1 MQLAAREQQQ
11 PAYHTQRWGTQLNSE
26 VRWHA
31 NLHKQKQTRNPSW
44 GRTSSDY
51 WQKQRNTD
59 ISFSGFQSS
68 RDKVLIK
75 VIFSCIRVVQSSPI
89 SWMCAQAALC
99 WVHMTTRR
107 RAFSEALLLRSI
119 PLKMPMFLSRAQC
132 TVPSSHWVQRFKAQ
146 TRGTLG
152 SFSLVFQVYLIKL
165 LRVLS
170 QGPKCHPFYRHSRPG
185 TLTQKKHMTTICS
198 SYLCILFL

>member
-1 MQLAAREQQQ
+1 MQLAAWEQQQ
-11 PAYHTQRWGTQLNSE
+11 PAYHTQRWGTQLNCE

-44 GRTSSDY
+44 GRTGSDY

-75 VIFSCIRVVQSSPI
+75 VIFSRIRVVQSSPI

-99 WVHMTTRR
+99 WVNMTNRR

-119 PLKMPMFLSRAQC
+119 PLKMPMFWTEHSALCLSH
-132 TVPSSHWVQRFKAQ
+132 TEFKDLKLKPE
-146 TRGTLG
+146 GFWDL
-152 SFSLVFQVYLIKL
+152 SLQYS
-165 LRVLS
+165 RSTELS
-170 QGPKCHPFYRHSRPG
+170 C
-185 TLTQKKHMTTICS
+185 
-198 SYLCILFL
+198 